1 MIFDI
6 IIDNQYGFDYQ
17 LAIAERPVIPTAK
30 RKVKKIEVPGRHG
43 PLTKK
48 EEFEDVS
55 FKVKFNVLEFENIK
69 PLLRKA
75 KAWLMQAKTVAFT
88 DDTVY
93 RKIKSVEIGDIA
105 NEIEEYGVF
114 EVTFTA
120 DPFEYAIYQ
129 PFEITKPGMIVNY
142 GTFESLPKL
151 TIYGNGTSTLTIN
164 GISFQLKNIK
174 DGMIVDSELK
184 ETYAGTMPMNN
195 QMVGKFPVFTV
206 GENTIS
212 WTGTITKI
220 VVEPRWCYI

>member
-1 MIFDI
+1 MFDVRV
-6 IIDNQYGFDYQ
+6 DSKLGCDFQ
-17 LAIAERPVIPTAK
+17 LCLVERPDIPTAK
-30 RKVKKIEVPGRHG
+30 RKVKKIEIPGRHG

-55 FKVKFNVLEFENIK
+55 FKVKFNLLEDENIK
-69 PLLRKA
+69 PLLRRI
-75 KAWLMQAKTVAFT
+75 KAWLINAKILSFT
-88 DDTVY
+88 DDNVY
-93 RKIKSVEIGDIA
+93 RKIKQVEIGDIN
-105 NEIEEYGVF
+105 NEIEEYGLF

-120 DPFEYAIYQ
+120 DPFEYAICQ
-129 PFEITKPGMIVNY
+129 PLEIIKPGMILNY
-142 GTFESLPKL
+142 GTFEALPKL
-151 TIYGNGTSTLTIN
+151 TIYGSGTSTLTIN

-184 ETYAGTMPMNN
+184 ETYAGTVSMNN

-206 GENTIS
+206 GENTIV